1 MDRNG
6 GGEVMQ
12 PVPLTMEEMEE
23 LIRLIDDDEVD
34 EELLAGIRK
43 KLKNRQKRLRR
54 TLVQALGTGHPSG

>member
-1 MDRNG
+1 
-6 GGEVMQ
+6 MQ